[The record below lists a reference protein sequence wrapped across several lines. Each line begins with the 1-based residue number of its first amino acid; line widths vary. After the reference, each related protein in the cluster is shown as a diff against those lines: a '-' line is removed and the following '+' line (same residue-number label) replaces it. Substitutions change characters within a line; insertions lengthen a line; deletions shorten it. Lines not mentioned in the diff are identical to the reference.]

1 MRSLNSHKSKHLRLG
16 ERGVFSHSRSVTSV
30 WNQLNPHCQLGS
42 AADAVFD
49 MFSPPIRL
57 LLPAFLRE
65 FLAASEQEMP
75 ISAFCGQQIS
85 CPSNCLCRDNSSW
98 KRVFE
103 QKKKENSHGLV
114 SKLIMP
120 APKSIQERKFKP
132 ELHIAE
138 SVLVSAWT
146 MLRSSCEAIPNQ
158 IKITEKV
165 NSFAA
170 AAGGKSV
177 QPPWNLREWREDPT
191 TCTLSPFHFV
201 FPTAASADALH
212 AWELTRWVPL
222 MNI

>member
-1 MRSLNSHKSKHLRLG
+1 
-16 ERGVFSHSRSVTSV
+16 
-30 WNQLNPHCQLGS
+30 
-42 AADAVFD
+42 
-49 MFSPPIRL
+49 
-57 LLPAFLRE
+57 
-65 FLAASEQEMP
+65 MP
-75 ISAFCGQQIS
+75 ISAFCRQEIS
-85 CPSNCLCRDNSSW
+85 CPLNCLCHDNSSW

-103 QKKKENSHGLV
+103 QKKRENSHGLV

-201 FPTAASADALH
+201 FPSAASTDALH
-212 AWELTRWVPL
+212 AWELTRWDPSKARCQQHCPCCAVMLDSATEKHFGRPEHANQKE
-222 MNI
+222 MQQPEGSP

>member
-1 MRSLNSHKSKHLRLG
+1 
-16 ERGVFSHSRSVTSV
+16 
-30 WNQLNPHCQLGS
+30 
-42 AADAVFD
+42 
-49 MFSPPIRL
+49 
-57 LLPAFLRE
+57 
-65 FLAASEQEMP
+65 
-75 ISAFCGQQIS
+75 
-85 CPSNCLCRDNSSW
+85 
-98 KRVFE
+98 
-103 QKKKENSHGLV
+103 
-114 SKLIMP
+114 MP

-146 MLRSSCEAIPNQ
+146 MLHSSCEVIPNQ
-158 IKITEKV
+158 IMITEKV

-222 MNI
+222 MNMKSNSKTPAKEEYCLHGIWSIHIHIHAQKHFRIYRRWTYSPKTGYHGLQS